1 MSNRTRN
8 EPRARAQ
15 FKECVRVQWCVTQLC
30 ASGVPQSGG
39 QAGTLAL
46 CAVGS
51 KGTLPENESQGKGC
65 CQHCVLLAPGLQRSD
80 LRTF

>member
-15 FKECVRVQWCVTQLC
+15 FKECVRAQWCVTQLC

-46 CAVGS
+46 RAEGS
-51 KGTLPENESQGKGC
+51 KGTENESQGKGC
-65 CQHCVLLAPGLQRSD
+65 CQHCVLLAPGLQRS
-80 LRTF
+80 